1 MKLYFYGFFL
11 LILNSFTV
19 VCDIINFDNYE
30 VNYPLLRSTSTLST
44 TLRDSFSLIELITIP
59 LTNLSILALI
69 WASFLTIIPHL
80 TTKTL
85 FTFILSK
92 VEPSRTLTLFHRIRL
107 YSVLNIDLLFWKW
120 RSYLWRVLPIF
131 QL

>member
-69 WASFLTIIPHL
+69 
-80 TTKTL
+80 
-85 FTFILSK
+85 
-92 VEPSRTLTLFHRIRL
+92 
-107 YSVLNIDLLFWKW
+107 
-120 RSYLWRVLPIF
+120 
-131 QL
+131 